1 MILIAL
7 QYYVRYWPCDI
18 IMTLQFL
25 IMQHSIVLNLNL
37 EYHMQPLEMVMAS
50 W

>member
-18 IMTLQFL
+18 IMTLRFL
-25 IMQHSIVLNLNL
+25 IMQHMNLNL
-37 EYHMQPLEMVMAS
+37 EYHMQSLEMVMVS
-50 W
+50 WYI